1 MRAIKTYISA
11 ILGVVAV
18 AIFISAAGA
27 ETLSAQ
33 SKDGVGTYLASENGI
48 TLYMFK
54 KDAPGNSAC
63 GTTNGCIGKWPVYF
77 ADTVAKDAGINE
89 QAVGS
94 ITRDDGVKQTTYN
107 GMPLYYFFKD
117 KDKGDTNG
125 QGVNNVWY
133 VVAP

>member
-1 MRAIKTYISA
+1 MRAIKTYIST

-18 AIFISAAGA
+18 AVFISAASA
-27 ETLSAQ
+27 ETLSVQ
-33 SKDGVGTYLASENGI
+33 TKDGLGTFLANEKGI
-48 TLYMFK
+48 TLYLFK
-54 KDAPGNSAC
+54 KDAPGKSVC
-63 GTTNGCIGKWPVYF
+63 GTANGCIGKWPVYF
-77 ADTVAKDAGINE
+77 ADAIAKDAGINE